1 MAGLMAFFTLTS
13 GMLGFILLVIGFWG
27 YQLGYDD
34 AGNDFL
40 KAGGMSFL
48 AAFSF
53 IILAMLLGWLHEKI
67 LGRLILPNAPKM

>member
-1 MAGLMAFFTLTS
+1 
-13 GMLGFILLVIGFWG
+13 LLVIGFWG

-67 LGRLILPNAPKM
+67 LGN